1 MPSNSATVRW
11 LTSLIMPGA
20 LLLLATW
27 GLQQEEAARLAVAP
41 YGRFFCFGALAG
53 AVLLSWYYNQGRVLF
68 SALVIGLAVWGLT
81 TLPGSAEVSK
91 LAAAF
96 LLPVNVALFASLRE
110 RGTVT
115 PSGLWKIVL
124 ISMQTIGV
132 VVLGELRGG
141 RLEAFL
147 HWGQDHAGR
156 TWIPLTQQLA
166 FAAGALTLLGLAV
179 VRRTRVEAGLFWAL
193 LAAFAGLWRTGKDAE
208 PLFYFGAAG
217 LILFYAELEHGYEVA
232 HHDELTGLPG
242 RRALKELMSQL
253 GSRYAVAMCD
263 VDHFKTFNDTY
274 GHDAGDQ
281 VLKFIASKLLEVG
294 GGARAFRYGGEEFT
308 VVFPGR
314 SALEAHPFVVS
325 LRGTIATSSFILRGP
340 RDAEK
345 RTEGAL
351 EPEPHQSVTITISA
365 GVAENSKE
373 LSTPELV
380 LKAADGAL
388 YRAKECG
395 RDCVRLAEGIDG
407 TSGDA
412 YRTRKLHDST

>member
-1 MPSNSATVRW
+1 MPHNRATVRW
-11 LTSLIMPGA
+11 LTSLITPGA
-20 LLLLATW
+20 WLLLAIW
-27 GLQQEEAARLAVAP
+27 GLQHEELALQAVAP
-41 YGRFFCFGALAG
+41 YARFFCFGALAG

-81 TLPGSAEVSK
+81 ALPASAEVSK

-96 LLPVNVALFASLRE
+96 LLPLNVALFASLRE

-115 PSGLWKIVL
+115 PSGLLKMAL
-124 ISMQTIGV
+124 ILMQSIGV
-132 VVLGELRGG
+132 VMLGELRGG

-147 HWGQDHAGR
+147 RWGQDHAGR
-156 TWIPLTQQLA
+156 TWLPLTQQLLLA
-166 FAAGALTLLGLAV
+166 TASLTLLGLALF
-179 VRRTRVEAGLFWAL
+179 RRTRVEAGLLWAV
-193 LAAFAGLWRTGKDAE
+193 LAAFAGLWRTGKDVE

-217 LILFYAELEHGYEVA
+217 LILFYAELEHGYDVA

-281 VLKFIASKLLEVG
+281 VLQFIASKMSEVG

-325 LRGTIATSSFILRGP
+325 LRGAIATSSFILRGP
-340 RDAEK
+340 RDGERRAK
-345 RTEGAL
+345 RATEL
-351 EPEPHQSVTITISA
+351 EPRTSVTITISA

-388 YRAKECG
+388 YRAKESG
-395 RDCVRLAEGIDG
+395 RDCVRLAERIDESSAELRQ
-407 TSGDA
+407 T
-412 YRTRKLHDST
+412 